1 MSELNQVND
10 AEEQGPLSVGEALTA
25 ARKAKS
31 LDIGDVCA
39 YLRLSE
45 RQVVALENNDFSV
58 LPEATIT
65 RGFIRNYARMLEL
78 DPEPLVRAYA
88 AFTAS
93 SHPLPISIPSENIM
107 MPGSEKRPRL
117 LYVVASVVILLL
129 VVAWIIYMDYSTQ
142 PSSGVSVAPA
152 ETKMLAEAD
161 SQTVVLPALNNA
173 VTATETEIALPA
185 AETVSPPADSPADPA
200 ASAQIG
206 ADQAVAV
213 PAGRGEI
220 RIKSRENSWVRI
232 TDGGNNKVFD
242 KILMSDVEEVLQGQP
257 PFHVIVGNAPSTTL
271 VFNQQPVDLAPLTGS
286 DKVARL
292 KLE

>member
-1 MSELNQVND
+1 MSESNQVND
-10 AEEQGPLSVGEALTA
+10 AEEQHPMSVGEALTA
-25 ARKAKS
+25 ARKAKN
-31 LDIGDVCA
+31 LDIGHVCA

-45 RQVVALENNDFSV
+45 RQVIALENNDFSV

-78 DPEPLVRAYA
+78 DPEPLVRTYA

-93 SHPLPISIPSENIM
+93 SYPLPISIPSENIM

-142 PSSGVSVAPA
+142 PSSGVSVAPT

-161 SQTVVLPALNNA
+161 SQAVVLPALNNA
-173 VTATETEIALPA
+173 VTAAETDITLPA
-185 AETVSPPADSPADPA
+185 AETVSPPVDPA

-213 PAGRGEI
+213 PAARAEI

-232 TDGGNNKVFD
+232 TDAGNNKVFD
-242 KILMSDVEEVLQGQP
+242 KILVSDVEEVLQGQP

>member
-1 MSELNQVND
+1 MNELNQVND
-10 AEEQGPLSVGEALTA
+10 AEAQGPLSVGEALTA

-58 LPEATIT
+58 LPETTIT

-185 AETVSPPADSPADPA
+185 AETVSPPADPA
-200 ASAQIG
+200 APAQIG

-232 TDGGNNKVFD
+232 TDAGNNKVFD
-242 KILMSDVEEVLQGQP
+242 KILASDVEEVLQGQP

-271 VFNQQPVDLAPLTGS
+271 VFNQQSVDLAPLTGS